1 MNTKKKYYLV
11 EKEIL
16 SEAIL
21 KVMEAKALLDQGK
34 VKYVS
39 EAVKAVGISRSVF
52 YKYHESVRPFFEHEF
67 HSTITLGMELLDD
80 PGVLGD
86 VLSRL
91 ATYEINVLTIN
102 QTIPIAHVANVT
114 ITFETLN
121 MDVNVDK
128 LIRELENHKSIRK
141 VSVLARE

>member
-52 YKYHESVRPFFEHEF
+52 YKYHTGCLQSHR
-67 HSTITLGMELLDD
+67 S
-80 PGVLGD
+80 GVGCHRNR
-86 VLSRL
+86 V
-91 ATYEINVLTIN
+91 
-102 QTIPIAHVANVT
+102 
-114 ITFETLN
+114 
-121 MDVNVDK
+121 
-128 LIRELENHKSIRK
+128 
-141 VSVLARE
+141 